1 MINLDDRIIDINLLN
16 KSEFWLLMHLTKRI
30 NKDRKTFPGNEL
42 LCKETGFCLNTLQ
55 TLKKSLI
62 QKGFLKFETRK
73 HKGHF
78 TSNEYEVC
86 TSLISIYKPSHKSK
100 ASGDGERNALGDGER
115 NAPTQKMGNGD
126 VVAFTQNLV
135 NGDDVGITQK
145 MGNGDDITPTQK
157 MGNGDVVAVTQNLVN
172 GDVAAGTQNL
182 GIGKIIAP
190 TQKMERKAPFTQN
203 LVDGKLISPTQNL
216 GKEEGNAI
224 PQKMGI
230 GKCIIPTQNLGS
242 GEDAV
247 TQKMGIE
254 EGFSVTQNLGSEEGI
269 SLTQI
274 LGTEVLSTTPI
285 EVLSTTYEVL
295 NNHLHVC
302 FNCSED
308 EEKTQNQNQKKIQN
322 QIQTQTQNQKKEINE
337 NYSFEKPPSPISAGP
352 LPQNGLLFR
361 ETEYGNKDGGFQLFE
376 SKMTLRNSEYGEV
389 DLEFYYHK
397 ILNWSD
403 QGNRRSDWL
412 GMAATFILNDRR
424 DNKIQFK
431 KNGAVTKIFG
441 YPIEQVNDYIA
452 RINEKKRFY
461 EQFKYSG
468 RSAGSGVE
476 GE

>member
-1 MINLDDRIIDINLLN
+1 
-16 KSEFWLLMHLTKRI
+16 
-30 NKDRKTFPGNEL
+30 
-42 LCKETGFCLNTLQ
+42 
-55 TLKKSLI
+55 
-62 QKGFLKFETRK
+62 
-73 HKGHF
+73 
-78 TSNEYEVC
+78 
-86 TSLISIYKPSHKSK
+86 LISIYKPSDKSK
-100 ASGDGERNALGDGER
+100 ASGDGERKILGDGKRNVFGDGER

-126 VVAFTQNLV
+126 VVAVTHFL
-135 NGDDVGITQK
+135 
-145 MGNGDDITPTQK
+145 GNG
-157 MGNGDVVAVTQNLVN
+157 N
-172 GDVAAGTQNL
+172 
-182 GIGKIIAP
+182 
-190 TQKMERKAPFTQN
+190 
-203 LVDGKLISPTQNL
+203 ISAPTQNL
-216 GKEEGNAI
+216 GNEEVNAI
-224 PQKMGI
+224 TQKMGI
-230 GKCIIPTQNLGS
+230 GKHKAPTQKMGS
-242 GEDAV
+242 GGNIALGDGKRNTP

-254 EGFSVTQNLGSEEGI
+254 EGVSFTQNLGSEKGI
-269 SLTQI
+269 SVTQI

-295 NNHLHVC
+295 NNHLNVC

-308 EEKTQNQNQKKIQN
+308 EEKTQNQNQIK
-322 QIQTQTQNQKKEINE
+322 TQTQKKEIIE

-441 YPIEQVNDYIA
+441 YPIEQVNDYIT

>member
-55 TLKKSLI
+55 VLKKSLI

-78 TSNEYEVC
+78 TSNEYEVT
-86 TSLISIYKPSHKSK
+86 TSLISIYKPSDKSK
-100 ASGDGERNALGDGER
+100 ASGDGERNELGDGKRNALGDDKRNALGDGKR

-126 VVAFTQNLV
+126 VAAVTQNLGI
-135 NGDDVGITQK
+135 GDDVASTQI
-145 MGNGDDITPTQK
+145 MSNGDDITPAQK
-157 MGNGDVVAVTQNLVN
+157 MGNGEAITMCN
-172 GDVAAGTQNL
+172 GKRIAL
-182 GIGKIIAP
+182 GDGECNAP
-190 TQKMERKAPFTQN
+190 T
-203 LVDGKLISPTQNL
+203 
-216 GKEEGNAI
+216 
-224 PQKMGI
+224 QKMGI
-230 GKCIIPTQNLGS
+230 GKHKAPTQKMGS
-242 GEDAV
+242 GNDAP

-254 EGFSVTQNLGSEEGI
+254 EGVFVTQNLGSEEGI
-269 SLTQI
+269 SVTQI

-441 YPIEQVNDYIA
+441 YPIEQVNDYIT

-468 RSAGSGVE
+468 RSAGSSVE